1 MDILIKKVIS
11 CFNYTVVLIPI
22 IMSICFA
29 LVYIAGGWGNIID
42 NHTVDFYFLKSIDIS
57 GRLITIVVLWF
68 ALIIF
73 LTLLVWKI
81 GEKVKKKE
89 IKILTTAIC
98 IFIIALFIRFLLLYI
113 YNNNLVP
120 FSDSV
125 PLLLPSRHSTA
136 LPM

>member
-11 CFNYTVVLIPI
+11 CFNYTVVFIPI
-22 IMSICFA
+22 IMSIYFA

-57 GRLITIVVLWF
+57 GKLITIVVFWF

-89 IKILTTAIC
+89 CVK
-98 IFIIALFIRFLLLYI
+98 LFL
-113 YNNNLVP
+113 
-120 FSDSV
+120 
-125 PLLLPSRHSTA
+125 
-136 LPM
+136 